1 MPMRFLSAA
10 VVLLTVASAAA
21 VPAHAQSAGSGEPGA
36 RRLISRAEEI
46 ALARS
51 AATADVSDSAAIWV
65 FTERGYELAVPGT
78 TGVACLVSRD
88 WLASLEPIC
97 YDAEG
102 AATVM
107 RIGMHRNELLH
118 QGVAVAETDRRIA
131 AAIATGELRL
141 PTRPALAYMLSS
153 AQRLI
158 SDDGRP
164 VGAWAPH
171 LMLYYPYM
179 SAAALGIGPAGVGGT
194 TFVSDG
200 GTPLSVLIVKLQ
212 DFVDPRPVATR

>member
-1 MPMRFLSAA
+1 MPLRFRSALPATVLAA
-10 VVLLTVASAAA
+10 VLM
-21 VPAHAQSAGSGEPGA
+21 PAGAGAQSAGAGEPGL
-36 RRLISRAEEI
+36 RTLLPRAEEV

-51 AATADVSDSAAIWV
+51 AATPDVSDSAAVWV
-65 FTERGYELAVPGT
+65 LTATGYELAIPGT
-78 TGVACLVSRD
+78 GGVSCLVSRD
-88 WLASLEPIC
+88 WLQSLEPIC

-102 AATVM
+102 AETIM
-107 RIGMHRNELLH
+107 KIGMRRIEMLH
-118 QGVAVAETDRRIA
+118 QGVLA

-200 GTPLSVLIVKLQ
+200 GTPLAVLIVKLQ

>member
-1 MPMRFLSAA
+1 MRFLSAA
-10 VVLLTVASAAA
+10 VVLLAVGSAAA
-21 VPAHAQSAGSGEPGA
+21 EPAHAQSAGSGEPGA
-36 RRLISRAEEI
+36 RRLIPRAEEI

-78 TGVACLVSRD
+78 AGVACLVSRD
-88 WLASLEPIC
+88 WLQSLEPIC

-102 AATVM
+102 TETIM
-107 RIGMHRNELLH
+107 KIGMRRIEMLH
-118 QGVAVAETDRRIA
+118 QGVPVAEADARTA
-131 AAIATGELRL
+131 AAITTGELRL